1 MLQTAVHAPNTPPMS
16 PAEQA
21 LSNRFD
27 HLLRHIGANASSL
40 RAGVRAAH
48 ATIIRSY
55 LSHTGA
61 TNWVHVNN
69 IGTWG
74 KQVVQRS
81 AITDFCPY
89 CNSITTAGYGG
100 RRRVATRYR
109 VRAPW
114 VRRGASSEA
123 RSALSAKG

>member
-1 MLQTAVHAPNTPPMS
+1 MS

-27 HLLRHIGANASSL
+27 HVFRHLSANASSL

-48 ATIIRSY
+48 ATNIRSY

-61 TNWVHVNN
+61 SNWVHFNN
-69 IGTWG
+69 ISTWD

-81 AITDFCPY
+81 ATVDTSLSPKTAACTDREM
-89 CNSITTAGYGG
+89 SS
-100 RRRVATRYR
+100 TR
-109 VRAPW
+109 
-114 VRRGASSEA
+114 A
-123 RSALSAKG
+123 RSASDYEGSLSQTTRCMIR